1 VLYLLDVL
9 LMALSYRFYVRR
21 FEKRE
26 PLEFS
31 GRRALAEGGVGWLL
45 SLIMVGAIVL
55 ALALL
60 GHYRALQTD
69 SPWML
74 VYAFV
79 QFTSGAFLQVLLFRI
94 ILFRLCEEWLGTYLA
109 CALVAILFGVA
120 HGANENFSPIGF
132 AALVV
137 TDFLLLGAFVLTRR
151 LWLVWGIHAGWNFF
165 QDGVFGLPNSG
176 ITSLPSWITPEIT
189 GPQWLTGGTIGL
201 EASVPG
207 VVLPLAAT
215 VLMFWL
221 VLRRSQAIPSRRSR
235 G

>member
-1 VLYLLDVL
+1 
-9 LMALSYRFYVRR
+9 
-21 FEKRE
+21 
-26 PLEFS
+26 
-31 GRRALAEGGVGWLL
+31 
-45 SLIMVGAIVL
+45 
-55 ALALL
+55 
-60 GHYRALQTD
+60 
-69 SPWML
+69 
-74 VYAFV
+74 
-79 QFTSGAFLQVLLFRI
+79 
-94 ILFRLCEEWLGTYLA
+94 
-109 CALVAILFGVA
+109 
-120 HGANENFSPIGF
+120 
-132 AALVV
+132 LVV